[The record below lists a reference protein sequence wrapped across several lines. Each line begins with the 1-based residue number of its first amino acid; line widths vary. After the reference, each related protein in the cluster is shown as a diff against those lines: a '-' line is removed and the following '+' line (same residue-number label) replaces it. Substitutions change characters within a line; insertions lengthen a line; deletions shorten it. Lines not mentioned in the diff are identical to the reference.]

1 MRSILAQI
9 SRRLSASKPLPELN
23 PRDSEA
29 QDLVRRFDGLDE
41 AKRGQLDSA
50 LDALWTAFTDRFDGR
65 DGFLEAE
72 AVRAAYIAKLSSAAE
87 RMSAQRDTPKGHYHQ
102 AVAMMAIYVA
112 ALDAPPSPQV
122 LELSTR
128 VADAIDRGRRARPP
142 PDRSRVPGPIATMG
156 KGDGL

>member
-9 SRRLSASKPLPELN
+9 RRRLSASKPLPELN

-50 LDALWTAFTDRFDGR
+50 LDALWTAFTDQLDGR
-65 DGFLEAE
+65 DGFLAAE
-72 AVRAAYIAKLSSAAE
+72 AVRTAYIAKLSSAAE
-87 RMSAQRDTPKGHYHQ
+87 RMSAQRETPKGHYHQ

-128 VADAIDRGRRARPP
+128 VADAIDRGRRA
-142 PDRSRVPGPIATMG
+142 
-156 KGDGL
+156 